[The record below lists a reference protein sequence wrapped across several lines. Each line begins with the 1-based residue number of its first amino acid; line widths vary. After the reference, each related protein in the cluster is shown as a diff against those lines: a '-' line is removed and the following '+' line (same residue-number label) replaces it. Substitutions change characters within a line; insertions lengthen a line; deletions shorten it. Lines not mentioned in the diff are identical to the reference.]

1 MELDNAIATPLYK
14 QLEELIL
21 DKITSGTLTPGSKLP
36 TENELSEQYHVSRVT
51 VRKALAALDSQGYL
65 DKKSGKGTFIAE
77 KKMQRSLSPAVV
89 SFSQMCQRMNKKP
102 GAKTIKIAI
111 EDPTPHEAELM
122 GLDETEKILVI
133 ERIRYADDKPMLLEI
148 NKFPE
153 SFSFLFSE
161 NLNNTSL
168 YELLKNKHN
177 IVFDH
182 SSKTI
187 DITFASSRDAKILG
201 ITKGY
206 PLLRIDSIIH
216 DSTSAYTQL
225 CLQLCIGDKYKLIV

>member
-1 MELDNAIATPLYK
+1 
-14 QLEELIL
+14 
-21 DKITSGTLTPGSKLP
+21 
-36 TENELSEQYHVSRVT
+36 
-51 VRKALAALDSQGYL
+51 
-65 DKKSGKGTFIAE
+65 
-77 KKMQRSLSPAVV
+77 
-89 SFSQMCQRMNKKP
+89 MCQLMGKKP

-122 GLDETEKILVI
+122 KLNEDEKILVI

-153 SFSFLFSE
+153 TFSFLFSE
-161 NLNNTSL
+161 DLNNTSM
-168 YELLKNKHN
+168 YEILRNQHN
-177 IVFDH
+177 IIFDY

-187 DITFASSRDAKILG
+187 DITFASSRDAKILE

-216 DSTSAYTQL
+216 DSNSSNTQL
-225 CLQLCIGDKYKLIV
+225 CRQLCIGDKYKLIV

>member
-1 MELDNAIATPLYK
+1 MKLDNAIATPLYK

-21 DKITSGTLTPGSKLP
+21 NKINDGTLTPGSKLP

-65 DKKSGKGTFIAE
+65 EKKSGKGTFIAE
-77 KKMQRSLSPAVV
+77 KKMQRSLSSAVV
-89 SFSQMCQRMNKKP
+89 SFSKMCQLMGKKP

-122 GLDETEKILVI
+122 KLNEDEKILVI

-153 SFSFLFSE
+153 TFSFLFSE
-161 NLNNTSL
+161 DLNNTSM
-168 YELLKNKHN
+168 YEILRNQHN
-177 IVFDH
+177 IIFDY

-187 DITFASSRDAKILG
+187 DITFASSRDAKILE

-216 DSTSAYTQL
+216 DSNSSNTQL
-225 CLQLCIGDKYKLIV
+225 CRQLCIGDKYKLIV

>member
-1 MELDNAIATPLYK
+1 M
-14 QLEELIL
+14 
-21 DKITSGTLTPGSKLP
+21 
-36 TENELSEQYHVSRVT
+36 
-51 VRKALAALDSQGYL
+51 
-65 DKKSGKGTFIAE
+65 
-77 KKMQRSLSPAVV
+77 PAHD
-89 SFSQMCQRMNKKP
+89 KKP

-187 DITFASSRDAKILG
+187 DITFASSRNAKILG

-225 CLQLCIGDKYKLIV
+225 SLQLCIGDKYKLIV

>member
-1 MELDNAIATPLYK
+1 MELNSTISTPLYK

-21 DKITSGTLTPGSKLP
+21 AKINDGTLIAGSKLP

-51 VRKALAALDSQGYL
+51 VRKALAALDNQGYL
-65 DKKSGKGTFIAE
+65 EKKSGKGTFIAE
-77 KKMQRSLSPAVV
+77 KKMQRSLSPVAL
-89 SFSQMCQRMNKKP
+89 SFSQMCQLMNSKP

-122 GLDETEKILVI
+122 GLGENEKLLIV
-133 ERIRYADDKPMLLEI
+133 ERIRYADDKPVLLEC

-161 NLNNTSL
+161 DLNDTSL
-168 YELLKNKHN
+168 YEILKKKHN
-177 IVFDH
+177 IRFDH

-187 DITFASSRDAKILG
+187 DITFASSREAKILG

-206 PLLRIDSIIH
+206 PLLRIDSIVH
-216 DSTSAYTQL
+216 DSTSTYTQL